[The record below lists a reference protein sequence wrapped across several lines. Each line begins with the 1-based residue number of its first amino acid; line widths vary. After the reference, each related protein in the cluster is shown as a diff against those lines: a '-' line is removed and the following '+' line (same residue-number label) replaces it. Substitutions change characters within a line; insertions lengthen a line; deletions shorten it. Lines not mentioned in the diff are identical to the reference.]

1 MGGAETSKGSSG
13 APIAR
18 GSRDRGG
25 GPSVLALA
33 WDRYLRQLEKNP
45 LRTKA
50 ITSSVIAGFSDVV
63 AQRMIWK
70 GPLNWRRTAALAVFG
85 LVWSGPANHYW
96 QAFLERLFRGKRDAA
111 TLCKKVLLD
120 QLSYGPLN
128 NVLLM
133 SYITLIVEGRSWD
146 FTRTKLFNDFAGVQ
160 KNGWRLWP
168 LASFINYRF
177 VPLRLRV
184 LFVNVVAF
192 FWSTFMIL
200 RSRTSLVAIRR

>member
-1 MGGAETSKGSSG
+1 MSPVPS
-13 APIAR
+13 AR
-18 GSRDRGG
+18 DSRDLRGR
-25 GPSVLALA
+25 PSVLTVA
-33 WDRYLRQLEKNP
+33 WDRYLRRLEKNP
-45 LRTKA
+45 LQTKA
-50 ITSSVIAGFSDVV
+50 LTSSVIAGFSDVV

-96 QAFLERLFRGKRDAA
+96 QAFLERVFRGKRDAA

-120 QLSYGPLN
+120 QLTYGPFN
-128 NVLLM
+128 NILFM
-133 SYITLIVEGRSWD
+133 SYIALIVEGRSWE
-146 FTRTKLFNDFAGVQ
+146 FTQAKLFRDFAGIQ

-168 LASFINYRF
+168 LASLINYAY

-200 RSRTSLVAIRR
+200 RSRTSMPLLRR